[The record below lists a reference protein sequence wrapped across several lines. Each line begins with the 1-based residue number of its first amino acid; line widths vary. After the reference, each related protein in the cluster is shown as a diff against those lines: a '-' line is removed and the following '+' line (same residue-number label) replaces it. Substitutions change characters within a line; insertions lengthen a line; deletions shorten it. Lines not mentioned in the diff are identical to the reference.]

1 MDYSASYLQ
10 LSRTEFEARI
20 GEAEEQLRSCHLCP
34 RECGADRASE
44 KGFCQAGSTLV
55 VSSFGPHMGEE
66 SVLAG
71 RTGSGTIFF
80 GHCNLR
86 CVYCQN
92 YQLSILGS
100 GSPVTSEQLA
110 SMMLIIQDR
119 YKCPNINLV
128 TPTHYVPQI
137 LQAVYTAAQRG
148 LRLPLVYNCGGYE
161 SAATLQLLDGV
172 VDIYMPDLKYA
183 SPERGLLYS
192 QAEDYFVRAR
202 LALLEMDRQVGG
214 LQLDAQGVAQR
225 GLLVRH
231 LVLPG
236 GLEDTKKVL
245 DFIAGEL
252 SPDCMV
258 NLMDQYYPCY
268 QADRFPELKRRLSA
282 REYDQ
287 ARQYAQ
293 GLGLRL
299 YN

>member
-1 MDYSASYLQ
+1 
-10 LSRTEFEARI
+10 
-20 GEAEEQLRSCHLCP
+20 
-34 RECGADRASE
+34 
-44 KGFCQAGSTLV
+44 
-55 VSSFGPHMGEE
+55 
-66 SVLAG
+66 
-71 RTGSGTIFF
+71 
-80 GHCNLR
+80 
-86 CVYCQN
+86 
-92 YQLSILGS
+92 
-100 GSPVTSEQLA
+100 
-110 SMMLIIQDR
+110 
-119 YKCPNINLV
+119 
-128 TPTHYVPQI
+128 
-137 LQAVYTAAQRG
+137 
-148 LRLPLVYNCGGYE
+148 
-161 SAATLQLLDGV
+161 
-172 VDIYMPDLKYA
+172 
-183 SPERGLLYS
+183 
-192 QAEDYFVRAR
+192 
-202 LALLEMDRQVGG
+202 MDRQVGG

-258 NLMDQYYPCY
+258 NLMDQYYPRF

>member
-20 GEAEEQLRSCHLCP
+20 GETEEQLRSCHLCP

-71 RTGSGTIFF
+71 RIGSGTIFF

>member
-66 SVLAG
+66 SVLVG
-71 RTGSGTIFF
+71 RTGSGTILF

-137 LQAVYTAAQRG
+137 LQAVYTAAQQEPTG
-148 LRLPLVYNCGGYE
+148 PPLGAARWAGGHQE
-161 SAATLQLLDGV
+161 G
-172 VDIYMPDLKYA
+172 
-183 SPERGLLYS
+183 
-192 QAEDYFVRAR
+192 
-202 LALLEMDRQVGG
+202 
-214 LQLDAQGVAQR
+214 
-225 GLLVRH
+225 
-231 LVLPG
+231 
-236 GLEDTKKVL
+236 
-245 DFIAGEL
+245 AGFYCREL

-268 QADRFPELKRRLSA
+268 QADGF
-282 REYDQ
+282 
-287 ARQYAQ
+287 
-293 GLGLRL
+293 
-299 YN
+299 

>member
-20 GEAEEQLRSCHLCP
+20 GETEEQLRSCHLCP

-148 LRLPLVYNCGGYE
+148 L
-161 SAATLQLLDGV
+161 
-172 VDIYMPDLKYA
+172 
-183 SPERGLLYS
+183 
-192 QAEDYFVRAR
+192 
-202 LALLEMDRQVGG
+202 
-214 LQLDAQGVAQR
+214 
-225 GLLVRH
+225 LVRH

-268 QADRFPELKRRLSA
+268 QADRFSELKRRLSA